1 MDAELPGLV
10 QSSCNTGSLV
20 IKTGAGDRLDAVC
33 LPRSSVDE
41 EKLALLARIA
51 GLWKE
56 VGVATRIPS
65 LMPAWRESPTSPFVG
80 LVAEAYRR
88 VAGAEPRVTASHG
101 GLECAILSRSYPD
114 LAMVAV
120 GPTITNP
127 HSPAEALKIDTV
139 GRLYRLIAEV
149 AARLA

>member
-1 MDAELPGLV
+1 
-10 QSSCNTGSLV
+10 
-20 IKTGAGDRLDAVC
+20 
-33 LPRSSVDE
+33 
-41 EKLALLARIA
+41 
-51 GLWKE
+51 
-56 VGVATRIPS
+56 
-65 LMPAWRESPTSPFVG
+65 
-80 LVAEAYRR
+80 VAEAYRR
-88 VAGAEPRVTASHG
+88 IAGAEPRVTASHG